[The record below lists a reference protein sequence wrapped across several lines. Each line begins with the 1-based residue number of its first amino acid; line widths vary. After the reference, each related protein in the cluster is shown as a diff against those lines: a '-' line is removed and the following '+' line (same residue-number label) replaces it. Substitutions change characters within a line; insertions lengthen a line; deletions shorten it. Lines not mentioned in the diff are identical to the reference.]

1 MISTYLNHLK
11 ITQPLWIILLSSLGF
26 LFISKKSILFIKW
39 IFNTFSRKPKD
50 LKSYGSWALVTGST
64 DGIGKAFAFKLA
76 EMGLNLVL
84 VSRNKAKLEQVSTEI
99 LVKCPKI
106 EIRLFELDF
115 SGDVVSGVQ
124 RMKEEIKGLEI
135 GVLINNVGVT
145 YPGAMY
151 FHEVDEKIWMNL
163 VRVNVEGTS
172 YVTKAVLNGMVQR
185 KKGAIVNIGSGASI
199 VVPSHPLYAIYAA
212 TKAYVD
218 QLSRSLYVEYKGS
231 GIDVQCQVPLYVC
244 TKMASKVAFVE
255 KDKSSVFI
263 PSAEK
268 YVEAGVRWIGH
279 DEARC
284 TPYWAHSLQWF
295 FASSM
300 LNDALLDAWR
310 LSIGIKRRKQLIN
323 INIASCNATQTLLYL
338 PSN

>member
-1 MISTYLNHLK
+1 MDREREMAEARSKMAVRRRGGVRRRSEKRLIALAFRAGGNQNLK
-11 ITQPLWIILLSSLGF
+11 GEF
-26 LFISKKSILFIKW
+26 A
-39 IFNTFSRKPKD
+39 IFN
-50 LKSYGSWALVTGST
+50 LEEAGSLPFQFGT
-64 DGIGKAFAFKLA
+64 GKAFAFKLA
-76 EMGLNLVL
+76 EKGLNLVL
-84 VSRNKAKLEQVSTEI
+84 VSRNKTKLEQVSTEI
-99 LVKCPKI
+99 LVKCPEI

-115 SGDVVSGVQ
+115 SEDVVSGIH

-135 GVLINNVGVT
+135 GILVNNVGVT

-163 VRVNVEGTS
+163 VKVNVEGTS

-185 KKGAIVNIGSGASI
+185 KKGAIVNIGSGASV

-218 QLSRSLYVEYKGS
+218 QLSRSLYVEYKDS

-255 KDKSSVFI
+255 KSSVFI

-268 YVEAGVRWIGH
+268 YVEAAVRWIGH
-279 DEARC
+279 ETRC
-284 TPYWAHSLQWF
+284 TPYWPHSLQWF
-295 FASSM
+295 FASM

-310 LSIGIKRRKQLIN
+310 LSIGIKRKEYPTPT
-323 INIASCNATQTLLYL
+323 S
-338 PSN
+338 